1 MTVDTEL
8 SQQFFSFSIAQ
19 NLILK
24 GRPYEQNT
32 YHTCIYLQKEIFWI
46 QNYNY

>member
-1 MTVDTEL
+1 MTVETEL
-8 SQQFFSFSIAQ
+8 SQQFFSLSIAQ

-32 YHTCIYLQKEIFWI
+32 YHTCIYRQNEKYWI
-46 QNYNY
+46 QNFNY